1 MGSTPEM
8 DNCFVRVLF
17 AWVGLQFQAA
27 HRRTPRDDGKS
38 AAMW

>member
-8 DNCFVRVLF
+8 DKYFVGLLF

-27 HRRTPRDDGKS
+27 HRRSIT
-38 AAMW
+38 